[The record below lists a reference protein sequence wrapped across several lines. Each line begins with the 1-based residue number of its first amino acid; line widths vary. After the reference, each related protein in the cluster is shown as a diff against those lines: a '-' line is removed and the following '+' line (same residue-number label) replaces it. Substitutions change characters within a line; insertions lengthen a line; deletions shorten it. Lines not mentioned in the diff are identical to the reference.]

1 VKGFALAAALW
12 IATGCGYTLVGSSG
26 SSGHMLGRVVVH
38 TPENGSGHAGIDLV
52 VADALRR
59 EVMRRSGARL
69 VDDDANADW
78 VVSGKILP
86 LQVQPA
92 SLSPVVLTLEYQVS
106 LTLELSA
113 RARDGREIKVDPREM
128 RETERFL
135 SSEDVEAQRKNRGEA
150 LQRVSR
156 LLAARFLDHLDEGQ
170 GG

>member
-1 VKGFALAAALW
+1 
-12 IATGCGYTLVGSSG
+12 
-26 SSGHMLGRVVVH
+26 
-38 TPENGSGHAGIDLV
+38 
-52 VADALRR
+52 
-59 EVMRRSGARL
+59 
-69 VDDDANADW
+69 

-135 SSEDVEAQRKNRGEA
+135 SSGDVEAQRKNRGEA

-156 LLAARFLDHLDEGQ
+156 LLAARFLDTSTRGRRMNQAELERELAEHGPRRAYLLAARSALARRRARRAAPAVIGDADPAFLLDGSTVLRRRASCSTHCTRCP
-170 GG
+170 

>member
-1 VKGFALAAALW
+1 
-12 IATGCGYTLVGSSG
+12 
-26 SSGHMLGRVVVH
+26 MLGRVVVH

-78 VVSGKILP
+78 VVSGKILT
-86 LQVQPA
+86 LQVLQA
-92 SLSPVVLTLEYQVS
+92 SLSPVVITLEYQVS

-113 RARDGREIKVDPREM
+113 RARDGREIKIDPREM

-135 SSEDVEAQRKNRGEA
+135 SSGDVEAQRKNRGEA